1 VSKHKD
7 LNYDELA
14 LAIAERGQKT
24 LERFGKT
31 IFIGV
36 SNPTLISILK
46 EVKEYW
52 RDFSRPALTSLSCE
66 AVGGKLE
73 MANDAGLIF
82 TLASAGIGIHDD
94 IIDKSSN
101 KHFRMTI
108 PGLHSPEEALLVG
121 DLLVLKAWTIFQEMI
136 RKASNPLKIADI
148 MEVYGNLSFEICE
161 TELMEISCRHNLDTD
176 LDYCKM
182 ILWKSMADTEACTKI
197 GAMLGGGSENEVQA
211 LAEFGRRLGFMQ
223 RLLDDVKDSLNIEG
237 NLPHRLEHETIPLP
251 ILYAATSSKENCLKI
266 KSVLKNSPIT
276 PSNTKALLKICI
288 ENEAFAYVQEIAKQN
303 ESEAVS
309 KLSLLKPSN
318 ARNILKSMMKKS
330 FSNVDD
336 LCL

>member
-1 VSKHKD
+1 MSRHKN
-7 LNYDELA
+7 LICDELT
-14 LAIAERGQKT
+14 LAVAERGQKT

-36 SNPTLISILK
+36 SSPKLISILK
-46 EVKEYW
+46 DIKEYW

-66 AVGGKLE
+66 AMGGQLE
-73 MANDAGLIF
+73 MADDAGLMF

-121 DLLVLKAWTIFQEMI
+121 DLLVLKAWTMFQEMI
-136 RKASNPLKIADI
+136 RKASNPLKIVDI

-161 TELMEISCRHNLDTD
+161 TELMEISCRHNLDID
-176 LDYCKM
+176 LDYCEM

-211 LAEFGRRLGFMQ
+211 LSEFGRRLGFMQ

-237 NLPHRLEHETIPLP
+237 NLPHRLKYETIPLP
-251 ILYAATSSKENCLKI
+251 ILYAVKSSKENYLKI
-266 KSVLKNSPIT
+266 KSILKKSSIT
-276 PSNTKALLKICI
+276 PFGVKAILEICF
-288 ENEAFAYVQEIAKQN
+288 EKEAFAYVRRIAKQN
-303 ESEAVS
+303 ESEAVC
-309 KLSLLKPSN
+309 KLSLLRPSN
-318 ARNILKSMMKKS
+318 ARNIFKSMIQKS
-330 FSNVDD
+330 FSNVAD